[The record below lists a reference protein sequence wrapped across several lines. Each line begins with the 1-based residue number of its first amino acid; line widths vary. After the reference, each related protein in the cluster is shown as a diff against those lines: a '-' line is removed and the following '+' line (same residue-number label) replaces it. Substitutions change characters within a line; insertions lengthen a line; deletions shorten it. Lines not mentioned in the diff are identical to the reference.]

1 MISRRQLLIGSAVV
15 PVLSYLDLT
24 QAFADTPKDILV
36 VAQQLDNITTLDP
49 HANYE
54 ALAGEICTNLYQ
66 NLVVPDPE
74 DASNIQPVIAE
85 SWSVDDSGKVFTFK
99 LADQTFSTGNPVTA
113 EDVAY
118 SLQRAIKING
128 GAAFIIGQ
136 FGFTPDNVDQTIVAV
151 DDKTVTLTTAE
162 PTAISFLLYCLSAS
176 VGAIV
181 EKAVVEAHVEGDDMG
196 KGWLNKNSAGSGPF
210 VLQVWKPSEAISLT
224 VNAHGPY
231 TGDIKRILVRHVA
244 DPSSQL
250 LMLQKG
256 DVDIARNLTSEQLTQ
271 VEGVDGFNMIRQE
284 VAALMLIS
292 LNQDNEYLSKPEVW
306 QAIKWA
312 LDYEGMQKNIV
323 PMTYA
328 VHQSFEPSG
337 IPGAVSEN
345 PFHQDIDKAKALME
359 KAGLADGFEI
369 TMDHYSNQPYP
380 DIAQAVQASLG
391 QIGIK
396 VNLLAGENRQV
407 LTKMRA
413 RQHQMAMSSWGTD
426 YFDPN
431 ANAEVFCINEDN
443 SDDAKDRPFIWRSH
457 FQNADFAARA
467 KAARDEKDPA
477 TRLEMYESLQR
488 DYMQNSPFA
497 FMFQKTDTAVC
508 RTDVHGFRL
517 QVFSSSNTYQETTK
531 S

>member
-24 QAFADTPKDILV
+24 KAFADTPKDILV

-54 ALAGEICTNLYQ
+54 ALAGEVCTNLYE
-66 NLVVPDPE
+66 NLIVPDP
-74 DASNIQPVIAE
+74 DDPSKIQPVLAA

-99 LADQTFSTGNPVTA
+99 LAEASFASGNPVTA

-136 FGFTPDNVDQTIVAV
+136 FGFTPENVDQAIVAV

-196 KGWLNKNSAGSGPF
+196 KTWLNKNSAGSGPF
-210 VLQVWKPSEAISLT
+210 VLQAWKPSETIGLT
-224 VNAHGPY
+224 VNPHGPY
-231 TGDIKRILVRHVA
+231 KGNLQRIVLRHVA

-256 DVDIARNLTSEQLTQ
+256 DADIARNLTTEQLKQ
-271 VEGVDGFNMIRQE
+271 VEGVDGFNTIRQE
-284 VAALMLIS
+284 IASLMLIS
-292 LNQDNEYLSKPEVW
+292 LNQNNEYLAKPEVW

-312 LDYEGMQKNIV
+312 LDYDGMQKNIV

-337 IPGAVSEN
+337 IPGAVTDT
-345 PFHQDIDKAKALME
+345 PFHKDIDKAKALMAE
-359 KAGLADGFEI
+359 AGLADGFEI
-369 TMDHYSNQPYP
+369 TLDHYSNQPYP
-380 DIAQAVQASLG
+380 DIAQAVQASLAE
-391 QIGIK
+391 IGIK
-396 VNLLAGENRQV
+396 VNLMAGENRQV

-413 RQHQMAMSSWGTD
+413 RQHEMAMSSWGTD

-431 ANAEVFCINEDN
+431 SNAEVFCINEDN
-443 SDDAKDRPFIWRSH
+443 ADDAKDRPFIWRSH

-477 TRLEMYESLQR
+477 KRLELYEALQK
-488 DYMQNSPFA
+488 DYMDNSPFA

-508 RTDVHGFRL
+508 RTGIDGFRL
-517 QVFSSSNTYQETTK
+517 QVFSSSNSYEETTK